1 MEPRIKNQKLVE
13 NFDSLWPKIEYHF
26 RKEDRE
32 EIREKSRKKLIETKK
47 QTRGLKWEG
56 IIGRALFEVLK
67 EMGIDTTYRG
77 IAKIV
82 GISEQIISK
91 RRI

>member
-1 MEPRIKNQKLVE
+1 ME
-13 NFDSLWPKIEYHF
+13 NFDSLWPQIKHYFGEENQERI
-26 RKEDRE
+26 RKET
-32 EIREKSRKKLIETKK
+32 RKKLIETKK

-82 GISEQIISK
+82 GVSEQIISK